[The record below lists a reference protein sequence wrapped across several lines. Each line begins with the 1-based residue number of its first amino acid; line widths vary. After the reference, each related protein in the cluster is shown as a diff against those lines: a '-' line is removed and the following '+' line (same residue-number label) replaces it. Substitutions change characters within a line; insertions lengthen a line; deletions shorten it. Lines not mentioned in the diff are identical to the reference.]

1 MPPKLPLYR
10 SLYAQVLAG
19 IALGILLGLVAP
31 ETGAAMRPLG
41 DGFIKLIR
49 MLIGPI
55 VFTTIVVG
63 VAQVGEMK

>member
-1 MPPKLPLYR
+1 M
-10 SLYAQVLAG
+10 VG
-19 IALGILLGLVAP
+19 LLAP

-63 VAQVGEMK
+63 LAHVGR